1 MDITSTLLMRP
12 DQDGLLDLIISPTR
26 AGRGT
31 LAVDKT
37 LATSALIA
45 FQSDR
50 RAQEDDELPNS
61 LDGLLSQV
69 DALRARRGWVG
80 DVLLDGTRLGSRLWL
95 LSRGKYDELD
105 RRLGAAYAEEALDP
119 ICDWHGVDKSV
130 SASLE
135 NGNRLSVKAVIGR
148 VTLSYRVGGGV

>member
-1 MDITSTLLMRP
+1 MDITTTLMMRP
-12 DQDGLLDLIISPTR
+12 GHDGLIDLVISPTR
-26 AGRGT
+26 ADRGT

-50 RAQEDDELPNS
+50 RAHEDDDLPNS
-61 LDGLLSQV
+61 MEALPGQV

-119 ICDWHGVDKSV
+119 ICDWHGVEKSM

-135 NGNRLSVKAVIGR
+135 NGSHLHIKAVIEK
-148 VTLSYRVGGGV
+148 VTLSYRVEGGA

>member
-1 MDITSTLLMRP
+1 MDITSTLMMRP
-12 DQDGLLDLIISPTR
+12 DHDGLIDLVISPTR

-37 LATSALIA
+37 LATSSLIA

-50 RAQEDDELPNS
+50 RAHEDDELPNS
-61 LDGLLSQV
+61 LDGLPGQL

-80 DVLLDGTRLGSRLWL
+80 DILLDGTRLGSRLWL

-119 ICDWHGVDKSV
+119 ICDWFGIDKSV

-135 NGNRLSVKAVIGR
+135 NGNRLIVKAVVGR
-148 VTLSYRVGGGV
+148 VTLSYHVGGGA

>member
-1 MDITSTLLMRP
+1 MDIMTTLMMRP
-12 DQDGLLDLIISPTR
+12 GRDGLIDLVISPTR

-31 LAVDKT
+31 LAADKT

-50 RAQEDDELPNS
+50 RVQEDDELPNEMGA
-61 LDGLLSQV
+61 LPGQV

-80 DVLLDGTRLGSRLWL
+80 DVLLDGTRLGSRFWL
-95 LSRGKYDELD
+95 LSRGKYDELE

-135 NGNRLSVKAVIGR
+135 NGNRLSVRAVIGR
-148 VTLSYRVGGGV
+148 VALSYRVGGGV

>member
-1 MDITSTLLMRP
+1 MDIMTTLMMRP
-12 DQDGLLDLIISPTR
+12 GRDGLIDLVISPTR

-31 LAVDKT
+31 LTVDKT

-50 RAQEDDELPNS
+50 RAQEDDELPNEMGA
-61 LDGLLSQV
+61 LPGQV

-80 DVLLDGTRLGSRLWL
+80 DVLLDGTRLGSRFWL
-95 LSRGKYDELD
+95 LSRGKYDELE

-135 NGNRLSVKAVIGR
+135 NGNRLSVRAVIGR
-148 VTLSYRVGGGV
+148 VTFSYHVGGGA